1 MKNLVL
7 AYHSAQQ
14 PLAKQLDADLALVD
28 YAVVHIHEQQV
39 GTHGSLGDA
48 LIQTEGPIL
57 LLVSDNLL
65 KDMVCMDNLFAAADA
80 LYKEH
85 RLLAVVVPGVDEK
98 GIPVPTQ
105 FEKISQIIQYMN
117 FWQDRYLELRR
128 EKRQIPPG
136 AQARAEAI
144 QAELNRVKKIAGEI
158 GELLRFLKAIPT
170 LDEQGLKANHY
181 EALFK
186 WLDDPTGHVA
196 LLTAKQRQEAASR
209 AKDEADEGPAAPPPA
224 AEPTDGP
231 VAQDSPSSTEELVQL
246 IKSSEAQL
254 MAELHGSMPSATESP
269 LTSPAEEQ
277 GTDDLSEKETTPQPP
292 APESEPQAESR
303 PPEESD
309 EEDIELIQLD
319 DGGDEESVLA
329 PFPEPSQEE
338 LERLFEIEEEEEAAT
353 EDENPP
359 AAPSSAVAAAA
370 PTVTDLDT
378 LDEEEAGGEDA
389 GSARPPHEEE
399 VHHTPSDHQTRDEEL
414 ARRLADEGLELV
426 RQGRLHEALRQFEE
440 AIAAH
445 PDNVVLRY
453 EYAFFL
459 AKYAHDV
466 AAATRILE
474 EVRAMDPDFA
484 DAWFLLGELAE
495 THGDYHLA
503 RNYYEKVLELD
514 PDYPGLHYHLG
525 VLLFN
530 HFLPDEA
537 ERAARHLKKSLK
549 HYKKNADAH
558 YRLAILYDEYLGR
571 PEKAVKHFKKTL
583 KYEPAHPLAAYD
595 LAVRYHRQE
604 AWELARHYYQL
615 ACELNP
621 EVKTPE
627 NDLAFGLTTDEEGFP
642 LADQVHV
649 HDFGQ
654 AAAARPT
661 PASDTEE
668 VPPGE
673 DASTGHAQSVAEEGT
688 PGTVPNEQPPLAQST
703 EDEPQPKGGGKPAR
717 TRRRPIALI
726 TGATSGIGRATAAR
740 FAEAGYDLI
749 ITGRR
754 LERLAALAQEWQQT
768 FGIRVLPLCFDLR
781 DRQAVEANLG
791 QLPEEWAQV
800 DVLVNNAGL
809 AMGLAPIHEGDP
821 DDWDTMIDTN
831 IKGLLYV
838 TRQIAPG
845 MVARRKGHIVNVA
858 STAGKE
864 VYPNGNVYCATKH
877 AVDALTRAMRLDLYK
892 YRVRVSQVA
901 PAHVEE
907 TEFALVRFKG
917 DAERARIYDDFQPL
931 KAGDVANAIYYIV
944 SQPPHVNVQ
953 DVLLMGTQQANSIFI
968 DRSGRDWLE
977 EEE

>member
-1 MKNLVL
+1 MKKLVL

-14 PLAKQLDADLALVD
+14 PLAKRLDADLARVD
-28 YAVVHIHEQQV
+28 YAIVHLNEQEA
-39 GTHGSLGDA
+39 GPHGSLGDA
-48 LIQTEGPIL
+48 LIRTEGPTL
-57 LLVSDNLL
+57 LLASDNLL
-65 KDMVCMDNLFAAADA
+65 KDPVCMDDIFAAADA
-80 LYKEH
+80 LHKEG
-85 RLLAVVVPGVDEK
+85 RLLVAVVPGVDEK

-136 AQARAEAI
+136 AQARAEAL
-144 QAELNRVKKIAGEI
+144 QTELNRVKKIAGEI
-158 GELLRFLKAIPT
+158 GEFLRFLRSIPT
-170 LDEQGLKANHY
+170 LDEQGLTANHY

-196 LLTAKQRQEAASR
+196 LLTAKQREEAAAPSD
-209 AKDEADEGPAAPPPA
+209 AEEGPASPPPA
-224 AEPTDGP
+224 PEP
-231 VAQDSPSSTEELVQL
+231 QDSPKREGSPSSMEELVRL
-246 IKSSEAQL
+246 IASSEEQL
-254 MAELHGSMPSATESP
+254 MAELHGSTLAEKETQQP
-269 LTSPAEEQ
+269 SPAEEQ
-277 GTDDLSEKETTPQPP
+277 GSEDLSEEETAAQPP
-292 APESEPQAESR
+292 ARASEPAPEPPTGSL
-303 PPEESD
+303 PPETTD
-309 EEDIELIQLD
+309 EEDIELIRLD
-319 DGGDEESVLA
+319 DDQKEESASAPLA
-329 PFPEPSQEE
+329 EPSQEE
-338 LERLFEIEEEEEAAT
+338 LEKLFEIEEEETAPEG
-353 EDENPP
+353 DNPSVP
-359 AAPSSAVAAAA
+359 QPTPGSESA
-370 PTVTDLDT
+370 PTITDLDT
-378 LDEEEAGGEDA
+378 LDEQEAADSEVEPV
-389 GSARPPHEEE
+389 RPPEAEESS
-399 VHHTPSDHQTRDEEL
+399 TPAVDDNQDDAL
-414 ARRLADEGLELV
+414 ARRMADEGLELV

-440 AIAAH
+440 AIADH

-466 AAATRILE
+466 TAATRTLE
-474 EVRAMDPDFA
+474 EVRAMDPGFA

-495 THGDYHLA
+495 AHGDYHLA

-537 ERAARHLKKSLK
+537 DRAARHLKKSLK
-549 HYKKNADAH
+549 QYKKNADAH
-558 YRLAILYDEYLGR
+558 YRLAILYDEYLDR

-642 LADQVHV
+642 LTEQVHL
-649 HDFGQ
+649 HDFGRPATTQPTRAPDMENLPSDEDVTDRARMQVQ
-654 AAAARPT
+654 AEKT
-661 PASDTEE
+661 PVQAHE
-668 VPPGE
+668 
-673 DASTGHAQSVAEEGT
+673 
-688 PGTVPNEQPPLAQST
+688 EQPPAET
-703 EDEPQPKGGGKPAR
+703 EPTHEPQPTADDQPSGS
-717 TRRRPIALI
+717 RRRPIALI

-754 LERLAALAQEWQQT
+754 LERLAGLAQEWQQT
-768 FGIRVLPLCFDLR
+768 FGIRVLPLCFDVR

-791 QLPEEWAQV
+791 QLPEEWSQV

-968 DRSGRDWLE
+968 DRSGRDWLTE
-977 EEE
+977 EE